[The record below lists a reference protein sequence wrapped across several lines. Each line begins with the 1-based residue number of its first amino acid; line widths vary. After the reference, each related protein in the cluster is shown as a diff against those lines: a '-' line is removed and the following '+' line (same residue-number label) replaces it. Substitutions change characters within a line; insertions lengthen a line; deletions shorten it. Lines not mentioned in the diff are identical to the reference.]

1 MVYGSEKPTTRRT
14 RIAIM
19 AAVWLVV
26 GIPLIIGGW
35 LLMSWWTL
43 LPLAVLAWASVD
55 YIRKGGSGI
64 DHYSAGW

>member
-1 MVYGSEKPTTRRT
+1 
-14 RIAIM
+14 M
-19 AAVWLVV
+19 AVVWLVV